1 MTKQGYCKI
10 CQFLGDHK
18 YFREGFEKEVRE
30 GRSLRH
36 LQTFLRAQGLQIS
49 KDSISSHIKK
59 CMNLEIREQR
69 FHEKVIDKAKKPF
82 QKLNQF
88 WMKPSESPSQCKHD
102 LTTQFFDM
110 SSEKVYIKCSRCGK
124 ILSSFDPEHHEKKME
139 SDSRNLA
146 ILEALRRPRK

>member
-1 MTKQGYCKI
+1 MTKEGYCKI

-49 KDSISSHIKK
+49 KDSISNHIRK

-88 WMKPSESPSQCKHD
+88 WIKPSELPSECDHA
-102 LTTQFFDM
+102 LTTQFMDFAT
-110 SSEKVYIKCSRCGK
+110 ERVWIKCLKCGK
-124 ILSSFDPEHHEKKME
+124 LLGSYDPEALEKKME

-146 ILEALRRPRK
+146 ILEALRRRRK